1 MIFLNSCQ
9 KKKISDNFTLLPT
22 VKNLQYNGKSSV
34 LDYNSEFNYYSKS
47 NELPVL
53 LINQTL
59 NMDWQF
65 ISEIKLFEKINL
77 TYN

>member
-1 MIFLNSCQ
+1 MNR
-9 KKKISDNFTLLPT
+9 KKTRNIIKPEKYI
-22 VKNLQYNGKSSV
+22 
-34 LDYNSEFNYYSKS
+34 LDQDHHNHTA
-47 NELPVL
+47 
-53 LINQTL
+53 NQTL